1 MDGKGLGQIF
11 LAEVKRCLA
20 ESWFLDIWEPPGG
33 FRLEAFTCFVM
44 LKLELAPFGGFPGG
58 GPRIWADGFIRS
70 SHRRIQLPRF
80 RPTSMSLSCMLWWT
94 LSATSNTARVRLQNG
109 GAGGGERSDTCFS
122 RTKTIASS
130 SKPVTNATTLVIYL
144 NTLCQYRITIIIE
157 YC

>member
-44 LKLELAPFGGFPGG
+44 FKLELAPLGGFPGG

-94 LSATSNTARVRLQNG
+94 LSATSNTACVRLVTEKITYYNLENKEKRYKG
-109 GAGGGERSDTCFS
+109 LKKVFS
-122 RTKTIASS
+122 SPNPCNYNS
-130 SKPVTNATTLVIYL
+130 SKHLYIQDCAVL
-144 NTLCQYRITIIIE
+144 
-157 YC
+157 